1 VNKAKKKVQDEVPRP
16 SGRSV
21 REPEQCKA
29 PKGLRSPSLSDL
41 LTPPA
46 MEMICTRSTA
56 PLAQRLAEHLTTSR
70 QDEG

>member
-16 SGRSV
+16 SGRSA

-46 MEMICTRSTA
+46 MEVICTRSTA
-56 PLAQRLAEHLTTSR
+56 PLAQRLAEQLTTSR